1 MKEKQKRIAVIND
14 LSGFGRCALSV
25 SLPIISAMKIQ
36 CCPLPTAILSAN
48 TAFKNYTLTDF
59 TDEMPSYISHWK
71 NLGLDFDGICTGFLN
86 SAKQIE
92 IVKDF
97 LSFFKKPDN
106 VIVVDPIMGDNGH
119 FYSTFSNELCE
130 EMKKLLPFAD
140 ILLPNLTEACKL
152 LDLPYPESE
161 LTDEDIEQIAKTLSE
176 QGPKKV
182 VLTGIERSGYLTNF
196 IYESEGTCQSVE
208 VPKIGSNRCGTGDV
222 FSSVFVGSMIHGM
235 SIYDSVRK
243 AADFVSNAIEYT
255 IKLETPPFDG
265 LCFEAFLN
273 EL

>member
-1 MKEKQKRIAVIND
+1 MIEKQKRIAVIND

-48 TAFKNYTLTDF
+48 TAFENYTLTDF
-59 TDEMPSYISHWK
+59 TDEMPLYISHWK
-71 NLGLDFDGICTGFLN
+71 ELEIEFDGICTGFL
-86 SAKQIE
+86 SSVTQIE

-106 VIVVDPIMGDNGH
+106 IVIIDPIMGDNGH
-119 FYSTFSNELCE
+119 FYSTFSNELCQ
-130 EMKKLLPFAD
+130 EMKKLLPLAD

-152 LDLPYPESE
+152 LDLPYPEHLLNNE
-161 LTDEDIEQIAKTLSE
+161 EIKNLAQALSE
-176 QGPKKV
+176 KGPKKIII
-182 VLTGIERSGYLTNF
+182 TGIERNGYLMNF
-196 IYESEGTCQSVE
+196 IYESDGSCQSVI

-222 FSSVFVGSMIHGM
+222 FSSVFTGAIIQGL
-235 SIYDSVRK
+235 SIFDSVRK
-243 AADFVSNAIEYT
+243 AADFVCKAIEYT
-255 IKLETPPFDG
+255 IKLKTPPFDG
-265 LCFEAFLN
+265 LCFEEFLN